1 MPLASLLASFEFR
14 SMRQLRW
21 IRLVLAAVA
30 AGGSAWAAEYAVLE
44 TGFRIRA
51 ERHEQVGDQIRL
63 HLDDGGVIE
72 FPASQVV
79 GFEPL
84 EYVAPAVP
92 QPAAEPLAPL
102 FDLDAAVKALAE
114 EHHLPE
120 ELVHSVIGAE
130 SAYNPA
136 AVSVKGAIG
145 LMQLMPE
152 TARQLAVD
160 PWDPGQNVQGGVS
173 YLRQLLEKY
182 AGARDQLVLALAA
195 YNAGPGAVD
204 RYRGLP
210 PYAETHAFVRR
221 VIERFLSLA
230 EKESAE

>member
-1 MPLASLLASFEFR
+1 MRQSLL
-14 SMRQLRW
+14 
-21 IRLVLAAVA
+21 IRLVLSAVA
-30 AGGSAWAAEYAVLE
+30 VGASASAAEFAVLE

-51 ERHEQVGDQIRL
+51 ERHEQVGSQVRL
-63 HLDDGGVIE
+63 FLDNGGVIE

-92 QPAAEPLAPL
+92 EPSVEVVQPL
-102 FDLDAAVKALAE
+102 FDLESAVKAIAE
-114 EHHLPE
+114 EHRLPE
-120 ELVHSVIGAE
+120 ALVHSVISAE
-130 SAYNPA
+130 SAYDPA
-136 AVSVKGAIG
+136 AVSSKGAIG

-152 TARQLAVD
+152 TARELAVD

-182 AGARDQLVLALAA
+182 AGSGDQLVLALAA

-221 VIERFLSLA
+221 VIERFLLLA
-230 EKESAE
+230 EKGSAE

>member
-1 MPLASLLASFEFR
+1 
-14 SMRQLRW
+14 MRQLLW

-30 AGGSAWAAEYAVLE
+30 AGGSAFAAEYAVLE

-51 ERHEQVGDQIRL
+51 ERHEQVGAQVRL
-63 HLDDGGVIE
+63 FLDNGGVIE

-84 EYVAPAVP
+84 EYVAPVVPEPSVEAV
-92 QPAAEPLAPL
+92 QPL
-102 FDLDAAVKALAE
+102 FDLESAVKAIAE
-114 EHHLPE
+114 EHQLPE
-120 ELVHSVIGAE
+120 ALVHSVISAE
-130 SAYNPA
+130 SAYDPA
-136 AVSVKGAIG
+136 AVSSKGAIG

-152 TARQLAVD
+152 TARELAVD
-160 PWDPGQNVQGGVS
+160 PWDPGQNVRGGAS

-182 AGARDQLVLALAA
+182 AGSGDQLVLALAA

-221 VIERFLSLA
+221 VIERFLLLA
-230 EKESAE
+230 EKGSAE

>member
-1 MPLASLLASFEFR
+1 
-14 SMRQLRW
+14 MRQQIL
-21 IRLVLAAVA
+21 IRLVLAALA
-30 AGGSAWAAEYAVLE
+30 LGASASAAEYAVLE

-51 ERHEQVGDQIRL
+51 ARHEQAGEQVRL
-63 HLDDGGVIE
+63 FLENGGVIE
-72 FPASQVV
+72 FPASQVA

-84 EYVAPAVP
+84 DYVAPPAVV
-92 QPAAEPLAPL
+92 ASESAEEP
-102 FDLDAAVKALAE
+102 FDLAATVKALAD
-114 EHHLPE
+114 EHQLPE
-120 ELVHSVIGAE
+120 ALVHSVIAAE
-130 SAYNPA
+130 SAYDPA

-152 TARQLAVD
+152 TARELAVD
-160 PWDPGQNVQGGVS
+160 PRNPGENVQGGVS

-182 AGARDQLVLALAA
+182 AGSKDQLVLALAA

-221 VIERFLSLA
+221 VIERFLLLA
-230 EKESAE
+230 GTGSSE